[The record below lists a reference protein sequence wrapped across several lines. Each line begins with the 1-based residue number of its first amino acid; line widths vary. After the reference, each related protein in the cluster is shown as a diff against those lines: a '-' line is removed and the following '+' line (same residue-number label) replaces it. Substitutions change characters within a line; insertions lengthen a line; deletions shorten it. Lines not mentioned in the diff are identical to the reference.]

1 MEKMK
6 EFYTMNSFDAH
17 AYKDYLHQIL
27 EDRSKLSYLSYN
39 LLEGNKIIRTRI
51 NENCKI
57 FRNISDISYP
67 PAEYARLD
75 RASLKGKPMFY
86 GSVFTH
92 QNETVYLPRIVNL
105 IETSIFFKDQH
116 SEGRQL
122 LTQSAWKNTR
132 TLRLVI
138 LPVSLNYTQPCDEV
152 QDMQKEFYE
161 TAKNIGIYVSEE
173 AIFLGDLFASKKEL
187 NTYNMTAH
195 LVDYILNESKDAAY
209 FDGVIYPSVPGE
221 GLGMNICIKP
231 SLIDTGIVKCM
242 GASLA
247 MLIKDKMESKLS
259 SLLDCDIADDGELLW
274 HNSEMLDKAFQ
285 NPYLF
290 NDLLNLSN

>member
-17 AYKDYLHQIL
+17 AYKDYLQQIL
-27 EDRSKLSYLSYN
+27 EDRSKLSYLSYK

-75 RASLKGKPMFY
+75 RASLKGKAMFY

-92 QNETVYLPRIVNL
+92 KNETVYLPRIVNL

-132 TLRLVI
+132 TLRLVV

-152 QDMQKEFYE
+152 QNMQKEFYE
-161 TAKNIGIYVSEE
+161 TAKNIGICVSEE

-231 SLIDTGIVKCM
+231 SLIDTGVVKCM

>member
-1 MEKMK
+1 MEKMR

-17 AYKDYLHQIL
+17 AYKDYLHQIFK
-27 EDRSKLSYLSYN
+27 DRFKLSYLSYN

-51 NENCKI
+51 NETCKI
-57 FRNISDISYP
+57 FRKLSDISYP
-67 PAEYARLD
+67 PVEYARLD

-92 QNETVYLPRIVNL
+92 KNETVYLPRIINL
-105 IETSIFFKDQH
+105 TETSNLFKDQY
-116 SEGRQL
+116 SEGKQL
-122 LTQSAWKNTR
+122 LTQSAWKNNR
-132 TLRLVI
+132 TLRLVV

-152 QDMQKEFYE
+152 QNMQMEFYK
-161 TAKNIGIYVSEE
+161 TADSIGICVSEE
-173 AIFLGDLFASKKEL
+173 AIFLGDLFASKNEL

-195 LVDYILNESKDAAY
+195 FVDYVLNESNDADY

-231 SLIDTGIVKCM
+231 SLIDTGVVKCM

-247 MLIKDKMESKLS
+247 MLIKDKMESKLTN
-259 SLLDCDIADDGELLW
+259 LLDCDIADNGELLW
-274 HNSEMLDKAFQ
+274 HNSEMLNKALQ

-290 NDLLNLSN
+290 NSLLNL